1 MHYYKFNIGD
11 YASHTR
17 HLTPLEDIA
26 YRRMLDLAYTTEQ
39 PLTKDIRQLSR
50 LINLRDYQQEIID
63 VLNEFWCEVNEGWIH
78 GRVLKELEEAGEKSS
93 KAKEAV
99 CIRWARVKAAK
110 ELREESERNTDVS
123 SKEYGR
129 IKNTE
134 NSDTTSPEIHTTQDP
149 LHITQD
155 PLHKTQDKP
164 PEILTTTQTDQVCM
178 SSQPAPTKKKATR
191 LPADWVLPKAWGEWA
206 LAEKPELTPDD
217 VRQMADMFRDHWIAN
232 ASRATG
238 KKDDWQATWR
248 NWVRKS
254 HPNRSGVPKTGKAYH
269 EKIEDTMNQIF
280 GRKQHGTGNTV
291 IDITPTEAAGSG
303 AEDFPEIRP
312 GIRAALG

>member
-1 MHYYKFNIGD
+1 MHYYKFNMGD

-63 VLNEFWCEVNEGWIH
+63 VLNEFWTEVEEGWIH
-78 GRVLKELEEAGEKSS
+78 GRVLKELEEAGERSTKS
-93 KAKEAV
+93 KEAADL
-99 CIRWARVKAAK
+99 RWARVKAKKALLGK
-110 ELREESERNTDVS
+110 CGSNANASDEQSNFERS
-123 SKEYGR
+123 H
-129 IKNTE
+129 E
-134 NSDTTSPEIHTTQDP
+134 NLPGIHATQDP
-149 LHITQD
+149 RPKTQD
-155 PLHKTQDKP
+155 LLPKTQDKP

-206 LAEKPELTPDD
+206 LNEKPDLTTDD
-217 VRQMADMFRDHWIAN
+217 VRLMAEMFRDHWIAN
-232 ASRATG
+232 ASRPTG
-238 KKDDWQATWR
+238 KKDDWFATWR

-254 HPNRSGVPKTGKAYH
+254 HPPNRAGVPRVSSEFKSAAQRRAD
-269 EKIEDTMNQIF
+269 EFD
-280 GRKQHGTGNTV
+280 RA
-291 IDITPTEAAGSG
+291 AAGFL
-303 AEDFPEIRP
+303 AEGLNELKVIEVQT
-312 GIRAALG
+312 